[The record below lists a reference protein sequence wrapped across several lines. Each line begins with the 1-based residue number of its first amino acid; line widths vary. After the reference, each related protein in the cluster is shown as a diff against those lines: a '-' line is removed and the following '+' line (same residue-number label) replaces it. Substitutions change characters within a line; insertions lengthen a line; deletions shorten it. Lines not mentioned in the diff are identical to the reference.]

1 MNNKTLGIVI
11 IVFGGLVLYS
21 EQEYAWIVS
30 AISIGI
36 GSGIFFWKDKKNNI
50 DTQSMSKQILIIF
63 GHNNYKA
70 GSSFNAAVRDSF
82 IDEAKKIG
90 HKIDLVNIYEEKQI
104 KFWDGEKPNEQILN
118 YRKRLEQ
125 ADIFM
130 IMSPCHNYIMNSA
143 TENFIANVFTPP
155 WSFSYKKIIGNW
167 GYPVPNALKG
177 KTAIISMTYGG
188 PSFFVSAIIQQIPRR
203 IKKMVFSG
211 LCGANVQYLRFY
223 EVLPNM
229 PTKIFEKNMKKVRK
243 FVHQL

>member
-1 MNNKTLGIVI
+1 
-11 IVFGGLVLYS
+11 
-21 EQEYAWIVS
+21 
-30 AISIGI
+30 
-36 GSGIFFWKDKKNNI
+36 
-50 DTQSMSKQILIIF
+50 MSKQILIIF
-63 GHNNYKA
+63 GHNNYKT

-211 LCGANVQYLRFY
+211 LCG
-223 EVLPNM
+223 M
-229 PTKIFEKNMKKVRK
+229 PTFNIYVFMKFCLICQKKFLKNTWKK
-243 FVHQL
+243 